1 MSAPS
6 SDEDLM
12 LRYRDGDASAFET
25 LYGRHKGGLYR
36 YLLRSLNQPALAE
49 ELFQEV
55 WTSVIRSRGTYSVS
69 AKFSTYLYRIAH
81 NRLIDQYRAKSG
93 TLEVSLAEDD
103 ETSLEELH
111 HDAHNGPEQIVMARQ
126 QAANVLAALEQ
137 LPLAQRETYMMF
149 EEAQMSLEDIAAA
162 TGVNRE
168 TAKSRLRYAFNKLR
182 RVLET

>member
-1 MSAPS
+1 
-6 SDEDLM
+6 
-12 LRYRDGDASAFET
+12 
-25 LYGRHKGGLYR
+25 
-36 YLLRSLNQPALAE
+36 
-49 ELFQEV
+49 
-55 WTSVIRSRGTYSVS
+55 
-69 AKFSTYLYRIAH
+69 
-81 NRLIDQYRAKSG
+81 
-93 TLEVSLAEDD
+93 
-103 ETSLEELH
+103 
-111 HDAHNGPEQIVMARQ
+111 VMARQ